1 MSSQTDSNQLAKI
14 HGSRWLPYLLVLPGV
29 IYLLVFQGIPLL
41 QEMRLSFSN
50 TSLLNPGRFNFVGL
64 DNFERLFRDP
74 NFANSLRVTAIY
86 VVGCVIGTV
95 GLGLFAAVLMDRNFR
110 GRSILRSLIIIPW
123 AAPPVAIALIFRWM
137 LNGQYGIINRGLAPF
152 GLMPAEGLWLDNP
165 SIALATV
172 LAITIW
178 QLFPF
183 TAVVILASLQS
194 VPKEIKEAAE
204 IDGAG
209 AWMQFVAV
217 TWPVIRPTV
226 ALLALLMTIWSIR
239 RFELIW
245 LLTQGGPV
253 GSTNTLVIDLYRRGF
268 VINKLGEA
276 AAVGM
281 IGMAVS
287 IVITI
292 AHFAIANRI
301 ARDEATR

>member
-1 MSSQTDSNQLAKI
+1 MISQTDHNQLAKI
-14 HGSRWLPYLLVLPGV
+14 HGSRWLPYLLILPGV

-64 DNFERLFRDP
+64 DNFQRLVRDP
-74 NFANSLRVTAIY
+74 NFTNSLRVTAIY
-86 VVGCVIGTV
+86 VVGCVVGTV

-110 GRSILRSLIIIPW
+110 GRSLLRSLIIIPW

-165 SIALATV
+165 NIALATV

-209 AWMQFVAV
+209 AWTQFWAV

-226 ALLALLMTIWSIR
+226 SLLALLMTIWSIR

-281 IGMAVS
+281 VGMAVS

>member
-50 TSLLNPGRFNFVGL
+50 TSLLNPGRFNFIGL

-95 GLGLFAAVLMDRNFR
+95 GLGLFAAVLMDRSFR

-137 LNGQYGIINRGLAPF
+137 LNGQYGIINRGLAPL
-152 GLMPAEGLWLDNP
+152 GLMPQEGLWLDNP
-165 SIALATV
+165 SIALASV

-209 AWMQFVAV
+209 VWMQFWAV

-226 ALLALLMTIWSIR
+226 SLLALLMTIWSIR

-281 IGMAVS
+281 VGMAVS